1 MSQGL
6 QNIKKIIVSKRT
18 LFIICFLMLNIIELL
33 RNGPSGDVWYVANN
47 CTGIAL
53 MLIVFSG
60 YEKKVLFTKSNLVWT
75 FLCIA
80 FMIALPFHWRNHI
93 GEYLLWQ
100 VETAVVNVWWIFIIV
115 KHLLDRIFIKKTLKI
130 RFSKT
135 SFVWCIMMILMIISV
150 NQYKVWPL
158 WFLLMFGVFYLTP
171 YTQEDRE
178 KLWSSMIDGNIIG
191 FFVLQIYAYGLR
203 PYDQLRYRG
212 YAENCNMAALYYLI
226 IYVMCLCKL
235 HQLEMKK
242 AKVGWKIF
250 YLIGAGGMLSFQ
262 FLTMGR
268 TAWIASIIVTFLY
281 GIIVVKK
288 LWNKTWKQTIARGAI
303 IVLAMVITF
312 LPVFYTCRW
321 LPTLSPGRVWYGGE
335 YNDETLIHRGDPATS
350 EKYTELDEFLE
361 AVFGRIA
368 TTVKSAKVNNPFV
381 MQTYAAEDY
390 ERVEEVGTDWLSDP
404 GLRIRL
410 TIYKAYLRDM
420 TWNGHDKSDGYY
432 YIGDSDYFSWHGHNL
447 WIHIAYYYGVLVGIL
462 LVVLTIMLF
471 ISHYKKIYKYKEKWY
486 SIIPFFISVIFFCY
500 GLMEAVWYVGQL
512 IFCLIFFVSL
522 PMEEDKR
529 IESEGK

>member
-191 FFVLQIYAYGLR
+191 FFVLLLKQSPNREQYQMR
-203 PYDQLRYRG
+203 PYHTHCRP
-212 YAENCNMAALYYLI
+212 CPYL
-226 IYVMCLCKL
+226 
-235 HQLEMKK
+235 
-242 AKVGWKIF
+242 
-250 YLIGAGGMLSFQ
+250 
-262 FLTMGR
+262 
-268 TAWIASIIVTFLY
+268 
-281 GIIVVKK
+281 
-288 LWNKTWKQTIARGAI
+288 
-303 IVLAMVITF
+303 
-312 LPVFYTCRW
+312 
-321 LPTLSPGRVWYGGE
+321 
-335 YNDETLIHRGDPATS
+335 
-350 EKYTELDEFLE
+350 
-361 AVFGRIA
+361 
-368 TTVKSAKVNNPFV
+368 
-381 MQTYAAEDY
+381 
-390 ERVEEVGTDWLSDP
+390 
-404 GLRIRL
+404 
-410 TIYKAYLRDM
+410 
-420 TWNGHDKSDGYY
+420 
-432 YIGDSDYFSWHGHNL
+432 WH
-447 WIHIAYYYGVLVGIL
+447 
-462 LVVLTIMLF
+462 
-471 ISHYKKIYKYKEKWY
+471 
-486 SIIPFFISVIFFCY
+486 
-500 GLMEAVWYVGQL
+500 
-512 IFCLIFFVSL
+512 
-522 PMEEDKR
+522 
-529 IESEGK
+529 